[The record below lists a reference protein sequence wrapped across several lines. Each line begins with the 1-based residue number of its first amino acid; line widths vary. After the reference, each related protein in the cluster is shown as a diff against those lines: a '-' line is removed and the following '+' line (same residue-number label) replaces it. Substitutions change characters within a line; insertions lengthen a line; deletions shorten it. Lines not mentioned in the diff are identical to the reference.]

1 MSQVLTPPAAPVT
14 PANPQA
20 PAPTPSLLESLYD
33 VSDDAHVITLP
44 EPAPKPA
51 AAPPT
56 GVTPAPVPAAQAV
69 PPPPPSSAAAPKTP
83 APGAVPEWLKK
94 KADEFGIPASI
105 VSRATAVELDEMVM
119 GLMKSRMEST
129 YEALRNPAP
138 PVAAAAAVQPP
149 PPAEPEFDWG
159 EIEEVDA
166 NGRAL
171 KRKVVEKDEIF
182 EPVAHVIKR
191 QDKRIAELEAFIK
204 TMTQQVQVNQER
216 TVEQQFDAAFSKHAK
231 VFGSG
236 AGAELKG
243 TPEFDR
249 RVAVFNAVKMIPPEV
264 RKTITV
270 EQAVERVSAALFGA
284 VAAAATEPPAAESV
298 IDRWNAGSVQKPTQ
312 RQGRDTPHGE
322 KRARESVTAWARE
335 QADAGASL
343 GGDTSIDE
351 FLS

>member
-1 MSQVLTPPAAPVT
+1 MSQVLTPPATPVT
-14 PANPQA
+14 PATPQA
-20 PAPTPSLLESLYD
+20 PAPAPTLESLYD
-33 VSDDAHVITLP
+33 VGDDAHVITLP
-44 EPAPKPA
+44 EPAPKPVA
-51 AAPPT
+51 AAPT
-56 GVTPAPVPAAQAV
+56 GVTPAPVQAAQAV

-119 GLMKSRMEST
+119 GLMKSRLEST

-231 VFGSG
+231 VFGAG

-270 EQAVERVSAALFGA
+270 EQAVERVSAALFGT
-284 VAAAATEPPAAESV
+284 VAAAATQAPDDAVE
-298 IDRWNAGSVQKPTQ
+298 RWNAGSVQKPTQ
-312 RQGRDTPHGE
+312 RQGREAPLGE

-335 QADAGASL
+335 QADAGVPI